1 MIFPQTPPANVDW
14 GWNRL
19 NEGGGFQ
26 NQVPQRWHRK
36 ALRESVGFPEG
47 FCLIASF
54 GDGGQRGFPA
64 MVLDFCAMIDY
75 NDIKRGR

>member
-1 MIFPQTPPANVDW
+1 MIFPQTPPANADW

-47 FCLIASF
+47 FCLIAS
-54 GDGGQRGFPA
+54 
-64 MVLDFCAMIDY
+64 L
-75 NDIKRGR
+75 